1 MLIHNYQALKLDAS
15 YRPVDVI
22 PAVEALV
29 STMMGKTTVLE
40 TYEQTISSPN
50 LSFRLPAVVV
60 LKKVVKKG
68 GSFACDRKHV
78 YIRDKGCCQYCGKNL
93 TKTESTLDHVVPKS
107 QGGIIS
113 WDNVVL
119 SCFDCNQKKGSR
131 TPEQANMKLRK
142 QPKFLTYAEYLA
154 YMNFD
159 IDAWKDY
166 F

>member
-29 STMMGKTTVLE
+29 STMMGKATVLE

-50 LSFRLPAVVV
+50 LTFRLPAVVV
-60 LKKVVKKG
+60 LNKVVKKG
-68 GSFACDRKHV
+68 GSFSCDRKHV
-78 YIRDKGCCQYCGKNL
+78 YIRDKGCWQYCGKSL

-119 SCFDCNQKKGSR
+119 SCFVCNQKKGNR
-131 TPEQANMKLRK
+131 TPEQASMKLRK

-154 YMNFD
+154 YMNYD